1 MLRICLALFLICA
14 SAHAMAQNG
23 RAGTSSATPCH
34 DIETTARET
43 TARDDAAH
51 AGPNASR
58 ASAARSKYAKPAN
71 AAPNGGGGSDD
82 GLPRQ
87 RGAKW
92 HSFLPGM
99 FR

>member
-1 MLRICLALFLICA
+1 MLRLCIALLLVCA

-23 RAGTSSATPCH
+23 RTGAANADACQQTEAV
-34 DIETTARET
+34 
-43 TARDDAAH
+43 ARDDASQV
-51 AGPNASR
+51 GPNASR

-71 AAPNGGGGSDD
+71 TAAPNGGSSSDS
-82 GLPRQ
+82 LPRQ

>member
-1 MLRICLALFLICA
+1 MLRLCLALFLICA

-23 RAGTSSATPCH
+23 RHGTANTSACQ
-34 DIETTARET
+34 DAET
-43 TARDDAAH
+43 TARDDVAQ

-58 ASAARSKYAKPAN
+58 ASAARAKYAKPAST
-71 AAPNGGGGSDD
+71 APSGGGSDD
-82 GLPRQ
+82 SLPRP

>member
-1 MLRICLALFLICA
+1 MLRLCLALFLICA

-23 RAGTSSATPCH
+23 RKGAPNTGACQEAETS
-34 DIETTARET
+34 ARE
-43 TARDDAAH
+43 DAAQ
-51 AGPNASR
+51 AGPNTSR
-58 ASAARSKYAKPAN
+58 ASAARAKYAKPAS
-71 AAPNGGGGSDD
+71 AAPSGGGSSDD
-82 GLPRQ
+82 SLPRS

>member
-1 MLRICLALFLICA
+1 MLRLCLALFLICA

-23 RAGTSSATPCH
+23 RNGAANGGACQDSETS
-34 DIETTARET
+34 ARE
-43 TARDDAAH
+43 DATQ
-51 AGPNASR
+51 AGPNTSR
-58 ASAARSKYAKPAN
+58 ASAARAKYAKPASTT
-71 AAPNGGGGSDD
+71 PSGGGGDD
-82 GLPRQ
+82 SLPRP

>member
-1 MLRICLALFLICA
+1 MLRICLALFLTCA
-14 SAHAMAQNG
+14 SAHTMAQNG
-23 RAGTSSATPCH
+23 RHGAANAGACQQ
-34 DIETTARET
+34 DAETV
-43 TARDDAAH
+43 ARDDATQASQ

-58 ASAARSKYAKPAN
+58 ASAARAKYAKPAS
-71 AAPNGGGGSDD
+71 AAPSGGGSSDD
-82 GLPRQ
+82 SLPRQ

>member
-1 MLRICLALFLICA
+1 MLRLCLALFLICA

-23 RAGTSSATPCH
+23 RNGAANGGACQQDT
-34 DIETTARET
+34 ETA
-43 TARDDAAH
+43 ARDDAAQ
-51 AGPNASR
+51 AGPNTSR
-58 ASAARSKYAKPAN
+58 ASAARAKYAKPAN
-71 AAPNGGGGSDD
+71 ATPSGGGDD
-82 GLPRQ
+82 SLPRQ

>member
-1 MLRICLALFLICA
+1 MLRICLALFLVCA

-23 RAGTSSATPCH
+23 RAGTANGGACQDT
-34 DIETTARET
+34 EMTARET
-43 TARDDAAH
+43 TARDDAIPP
-51 AGPNASR
+51 GPNASR
-58 ASAARSKYAKPAN
+58 ASAARTKYAKPAST
-71 AAPNGGGGSDD
+71 APRGGGSSDD
-82 GLPRQ
+82 NLPRQ

>member
-1 MLRICLALFLICA
+1 MLRVCLAVLLVCA

-23 RAGTSSATPCH
+23 RAGTANGGACQDT
-34 DIETTARET
+34 EMTARET
-43 TARDDAAH
+43 SARDDAIQP
-51 AGPNASR
+51 GPNASR
-58 ASAARSKYAKPAN
+58 ASAARTKYAKPAH
-71 AAPNGGGGSDD
+71 AGGRGGGSSDD

-87 RGAKW
+87 RGSKW